1 LNQLEEVLKN
11 QEKESEVKKSRSI
24 FLQERLSTT
33 EAALLEKT
41 LHRTNLEME
50 IEDIKL
56 ANESIEDPVR
66 HFKKSFIGC

>member
-11 QEKESEVKKSRSI
+11 QQEESKIKKSRST

-41 LHRTNLEME
+41 LHHSKLKME

-56 ANESIEDPVR
+56 ANESLLSI
-66 HFKKSFIGC
+66 K

>member
-11 QEKESEVKKSRSI
+11 QQEESKIKKSRST
-24 FLQERLSTT
+24 FLEERLSTT

-41 LHRTNLEME
+41 LHHSKLKME

-56 ANESIEDPVR
+56 ANESIDDPVR
-66 HFKKSFIGC
+66 HFF